1 MNPSVVSTFERHWR
15 SSAAGSNGACS
26 DRIEAMEGGVDGG
39 NAVVERGG
47 AGRPRLKLLVRDT
60 DGLLLLPPP
69 LMLRPARKLAPLR
82 PSRLGDDALDG
93 AVAGTSRTEPPLE
106 NDLST
111 GPPDVD
117 EAATLAGGISVM
129 VDATELPSSAATAAA
144 TSRLRVDEDGVARR
158 VCGATTEAVVSAVF
172 EGAASVS
179 TPLAPWASR

>member
-15 SSAAGSNGACS
+15 SSAAGSNGACN

-39 NAVVERGG
+39 NAVEERG
-47 AGRPRLKLLVRDT
+47 GRPRLKLLVRDT
-60 DGLLLLPPP
+60 DGLLLPPP
-69 LMLRPARKLAPLR
+69 LMLRPARELAPLR

-117 EAATLAGGISVM
+117 EAATLVGGISVV
-129 VDATELPSSAATAAA
+129 VDATELPSSAATAAT

-158 VCGATTEAVVSAVF
+158 VCGATTEAVVSAVSE
-172 EGAASVS
+172 EGAASAS
-179 TPLAPWASR
+179 TPLAL